1 MEVWEHAYQGMTCGM
16 IVKKSGNIS
25 GNSLQ
30 GGWGGGEEKEE
41 KSGST

>member
-1 MEVWEHAYQGMTCGM
+1 MEVWEHAYQGMTCGV

-30 GGWGGGEEKEE
+30 GGGGGEEKEE